1 MSSSTIVFIY
11 FILFL
16 HTIGFKINSIRY
28 KMMLENFGINQ
39 WNEQIND
46 R

>member
-1 MSSSTIVFIY
+1 MSSSTIVFI
-11 FILFL
+11 FLILFL
-16 HTIGFKINSIRY
+16 HTIGFKIYSVRY

-46 R
+46 G

>member
-1 MSSSTIVFIY
+1 MSSSTIVFI
-11 FILFL
+11 FIL
-16 HTIGFKINSIRY
+16 HTIGFKIYSIRY

-39 WNEQIND
+39 WNEHIND